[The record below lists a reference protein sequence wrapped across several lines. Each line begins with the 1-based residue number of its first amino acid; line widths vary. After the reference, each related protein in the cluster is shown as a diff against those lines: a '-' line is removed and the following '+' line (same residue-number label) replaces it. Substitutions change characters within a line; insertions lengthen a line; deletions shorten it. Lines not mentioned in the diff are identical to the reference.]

1 MGLFLITGNPGSGKS
16 AMVGELTRLGQIALD
31 TDDTIAG
38 WETESGLSVEQPERA
53 TDEWLLSHRW
63 VWSRARLEDAIQA
76 QTLDGG
82 HVFFCGIARNQRE
95 MLDLFDTVFLLAV
108 DHATQVARLDTPS
121 NAHRTEALRD
131 EILDGRPVFQQEM
144 TGAGAVILDGRQPTS
159 TLAQRI
165 LSFVSPRPG
174 D

>member
-38 WETESGLSVEQPERA
+38 WRTESGLSVEQPERA
-53 TDEWLLSHRW
+53 TDEWL
-63 VWSRARLEDAIQA
+63 
-76 QTLDGG
+76 
-82 HVFFCGIARNQRE
+82 
-95 MLDLFDTVFLLAV
+95 FLRK
-108 DHATQVARLDTPS
+108 Q
-121 NAHRTEALRD
+121 
-131 EILDGRPVFQQEM
+131 ILDGRPVFQQEM